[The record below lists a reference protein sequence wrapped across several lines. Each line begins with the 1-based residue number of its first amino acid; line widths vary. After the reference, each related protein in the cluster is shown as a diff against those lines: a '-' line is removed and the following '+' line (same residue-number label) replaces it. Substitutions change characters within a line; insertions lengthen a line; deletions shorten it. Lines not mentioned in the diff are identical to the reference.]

1 LGASDGTRAVVGQAV
16 ADLRHDVEQL
26 QAAGDQLEL
35 IGLPANL
42 SDEAA
47 TRARES
53 ARARGRGRPPGAT
66 NKATDDVKA
75 FCRRVFGFDP
85 LIEGFRW
92 AQHSPE
98 SLAIALNCTRLEAFD
113 RLETLRRDLCRY
125 FHAPV
130 QPVDAAGQAVPMFV
144 MQVGGPVTV
153 GAGAGA
159 APGVPPWLADPR
171 RAATIEQNQGVTETE
186 PAKSHGAVSHD
197 EAK

>member
-1 LGASDGTRAVVGQAV
+1 LGASDGTRAVVGQVV

-42 SDEAA
+42 APETAD
-47 TRARES
+47 RARES

-113 RLETLRRDLCRY
+113 RLEALRRDLCRY

-130 QPVDAAGQAVPMFV
+130 QPVDQAGQAVPMFV
-144 MQVGGPVTV
+144 MQVGAVTV

-159 APGVPPWLADPR
+159 PAGVPPWLTDPR
-171 RAATIEQNQGVTETE
+171 RATTIEQNQQVSETE
-186 PAKSHGAVSHD
+186 PASSHGAGSHD
-197 EAK
+197 EPK